1 MTLQTDDRL
10 TSLVILARGDERNEF
25 QILSDV
31 YLFIPEGGGTW
42 QFWKENFRT
51 KKKNNNKAKMKFLSL
66 SFREEKNPKHFGV
79 LSCPAFH

>member
-51 KKKNNNKAKMKFLSL
+51 KKKK
-66 SFREEKNPKHFGV
+66 
-79 LSCPAFH
+79 